1 MCTGECHAKRLGRF
15 VMRGQKIVVLKAEPE
30 PVEVDL
36 NRTAVV
42 VVDMQNTFVS
52 KGGMFDLAGI
62 DVSLSRKIVEPIQ
75 EMTRKARLNGVKVIY
90 IAHTI
95 SPDWH
100 EVGFNSPFWF
110 TRTSK
115 IYREQPELRDK
126 LIVRGTWGAEIIDE
140 LKPDKDD
147 VVIEKLRYSA
157 FSGTNLDMLLKNY
170 DIKYLIFS
178 GVATNICVETS
189 IRDAYHLEYF
199 PILVTDAAATQP
211 SMSQEATIRNVR
223 LCFGWVTSSQNV
235 IQALQ

>member
-1 MCTGECHAKRLGRF
+1 
-15 VMRGQKIVVLKAEPE
+15 
-30 PVEVDL
+30 
-36 NRTAVV
+36 
-42 VVDMQNTFVS
+42 
-52 KGGMFDLAGI
+52 
-62 DVSLSRKIVEPIQ
+62 
-75 EMTRKARLNGVKVIY
+75 
-90 IAHTI
+90 
-95 SPDWH
+95 
-100 EVGFNSPFWF
+100 
-110 TRTSK
+110 
-115 IYREQPELRDK
+115 LRDK